1 MANEPVKNRKT
12 KVGLLLGTRGLV
24 MSAQREHRAANA
36 DVLLEL
42 ACKADAAGLD
52 SVWVGDSLVSKPRLE
67 PVAAMSAI
75 AAVTTNVRIG
85 TGVMLPA
92 LRNPVPLAHSLA
104 TADILS
110 HGRLMIGAGVGGAF
124 TPEQTQDWTA
134 AGVDPKTRAGRFT
147 EMVQIMK
154 RLWTEEHVSFDG
166 KHFTLNDVT
175 LYPRPVQQKGVPLL
189 LATHYRTGSER
200 QALRAARFGDGI
212 IGISDYPDDFAQTV
226 AKVDEMAIAEGR
238 DLSGFEHVYYMTVH
252 IGDNY
257 AKAKEEAEDFLVSY
271 YGVNHWGD
279 RWGPWGTPAEI
290 VAKMHEFADA
300 GANHLVVRFAAWDQR
315 AQWQRFETEVLPA
328 FDG

>member
-1 MANEPVKNRKT
+1 MMARKT

-24 MSAQREHRAANA
+24 MAAQREQRPANA
-36 DVLLEL
+36 DVMLEL
-42 ACKADAAGLD
+42 ARKADEAGLD
-52 SVWVGDSLVSKPRLE
+52 SIWVGDSLVSKPRLE

-92 LRNPVPLAHSLA
+92 IRHPVPLAHSLA

-110 HGRLMIGAGVGGAF
+110 HGRLMIGAGVGGGF
-124 TPEQTQDWTA
+124 TPDQVKDWTS

-154 RLWTEEHVSFDG
+154 RLWTEEHVSFEG
-166 KHFTLNDVT
+166 KHFQLEDVT
-175 LYPRPVQQKGVPLL
+175 LYPRPVQAGGVPLL

-200 QALRAARFGDGI
+200 QALRAARYGDGI
-212 IGISDYPDDFAQTV
+212 IGISDYPEDFARTV
-226 AKVDEMAIAEGR
+226 AKVDELALAEGR
-238 DLSGFEHVYYMTVH
+238 DLRGFEHVYYMTVH
-252 IGDNY
+252 IGDDH

-279 RWGPWGTPAEI
+279 RWGPWGTPDEV
-290 VAKMHEFADA
+290 VARMREFANA
-300 GANHLVVRFAAWDQR
+300 GADHLVVRFAGWDQR
-315 AQWQRFETEVLPA
+315 AQWERFEAEVLPG

>member
-1 MANEPVKNRKT
+1 MARKT

-36 DVLLEL
+36 DVMLEL
-42 ACKADAAGLD
+42 AGKADAAGLD

-124 TPEQTQDWTA
+124 TPEQAQDWIA

-147 EMVQIMK
+147 EMIQIMK
-154 RLWTEEHVSFDG
+154 KLWTEEHVSFQG
-166 KHFTLNDVT
+166 KHFTLDDVT
-175 LYPRPVQQKGVPLL
+175 LYPRPVQPNGVPLL

-200 QALRAARFGDGI
+200 QALRAARYGDGI

-226 AKVDEMAIAEGR
+226 AKVDEMAAAEGR
-238 DLSGFEHVYYMTVH
+238 DISGFEHVYYMTVH
-252 IGDNY
+252 IGDDH
-257 AKAKEEAEDFLVSY
+257 AMAKEEAEDFLVSY

-279 RWGPWGTPAEI
+279 RWGPGGPPAEI
-290 VAKMHEFADA
+290 VAKMREFADA
-300 GANHLVVRFAAWDQR
+300 GADHLVVRFAGWDQL
-315 AQWQRFETEVLPA
+315 AQWERFESEVLPA